1 MIKIDANWEIL
12 ELFRGFDIINNTLL
26 LVLLIFISVMK
37 KTI

>member
-1 MIKIDANWEIL
+1 MIKIDANW

-37 KTI
+37 ETI